1 MSELK
6 RAKKA
11 SNEEVDA
18 FLKGSDPQEHI
29 IKIECGYDDS
39 KATVIWRDENF
50 QKHYSLQD
58 FYPFCWAKQE
68 AGRLMFGGDR
78 TKLKLEMVN
87 RGISCKGL
95 IVANEDGEVPERM
108 ANGYRVLFYATRPM
122 SNKEFSK
129 FFDDAKVP
137 LKPKERDKTYGKNL
151 YKTCAPNEQFMIAT
165 GKRLF
170 KGYESYDD
178 LLRMQF
184 DIETTGLDKKHDLI
198 DQIGVRTNKGFEKII
213 QVDGDTLDEK
223 LENGRKAINEM
234 FDDIDEIDPDVIAG
248 YNSEDFDFEFYD
260 VFLREHFGVE
270 MADETKRRTLKNGC
284 YKKKQQSVLKLGG
297 EMEYYYPT
305 VIWGK
310 HITDCLFSVRRA
322 QALDSNMKKATLK
335 YVTKYSKIN
344 KKNRVYVPG
353 KLITETW
360 NITEPVFAFNNNNGD
375 WYRVTE
381 THPLK
386 DGYEMQTGRYIVQRY
401 LLDDIWET
409 DKVELRYNESNFLVG
424 KMLPVNF
431 ERMCTMG
438 TATIWK
444 YIMMAWSYE
453 HELAIPLETSSRSF
467 TGGLSRLL
475 TVGYIPNVQK
485 LDYNSLYPSIILSFG
500 IKSPIDISGA
510 MPAMLEYILTQREY
524 FKGLKGDYGKQAKK
538 YGKQYDEELEQ
549 LRQIEEYMGLDDK
562 AFAVAIANNDHLRLL
577 KEKQEEASAL
587 STRNDKMQLPLKI
600 TGNAYFGSFGSGG
613 GVFPWS
619 DIDCAEETTCCGRQ
633 MLRLMLKWFTDLGYQ
648 GIVCDTDGMNFKQP
662 PKFRYT
668 EENPYISPGLNRN
681 TKKGEKYVGPWA
693 DLAEFN
699 DLFMRVKNGLDIDE
713 FVPSSCYLARKNYM
727 DLLDVE
733 KQTVKLVGNTI
744 KSKKMP
750 IYIEKFV
757 DDVVRDLLNDR
768 GYEYLEKYYNKIE
781 EIYNLRI
788 PLKDIATVGK
798 IKTSIEEYKKNC
810 NERTKSGSKKARQA
824 WYELAIKHGLDVH
837 MGDSIY
843 YINTGTKKGDS
854 DVKRVTH
861 YYEMIDGVKTD
872 VTKQYEKEWGAVKK
886 QAKLGDAEA
895 LYKIYG
901 GDTTKKKT
909 LNLENYIKMYHP
921 NVFDEDEIIFNCV
934 MLPNSV
940 VEDEEDHFCDEDFEY
955 NVAKYIEMFNNRIK
969 PHLVCFDKKIRMKQV
984 KNKKGELVEENNII
998 ITNPKDRKQFTHE
1011 ETKLVSGQPYK
1022 ESDQDTYEQLMTMED
1037 KEIRFWL
1044 SVDKEP
1050 VYWRECGM
1058 NWEEIKKEYLDR
1070 MEMLKRDGIREEV
1083 ELYKKIAKGVSESD
1097 IDALIIDG
1105 VIPDGILDFCDFDPS
1120 TGSFISKKWNIKIGV
1135 IYDIIDKDYGESG
1148 EIDEDDTNLQKFFNT
1163 KSIDTEMLQ

>member
-1 MSELK
+1 MEDIR

-11 SNEEVDA
+11 TNEEVDS

-29 IKIECGYDDS
+29 IKIECGYNDNQ
-39 KATVIWRDENF
+39 ATIIWRDENF
-50 QKHYSLQD
+50 VKHYDKQP

-68 AGRLMFGGDR
+68 AGRLMFNGDR
-78 TKLKLEMVN
+78 TLLKLKMQEYNIGVK
-87 RGISCKGL
+87 SL
-95 IVANEDGEVPERM
+95 IVANEEGEVPERM
-108 ANGYRVLFYATRPM
+108 ANGYRNLWYATKPM
-122 SNKEFSK
+122 SNQDFSK
-129 FFDDAKVP
+129 FFDEAKVP
-137 LKPKERDKTYGKNL
+137 LKPKERDKTYGKTL
-151 YKTCAPNEQFMIAT
+151 YKTAAPNEQFMIES

-178 LLRMQF
+178 ILRMQF
-184 DIETTGLDKKHDLI
+184 DIESTGLDKKNDLI
-198 DQIGVRTNKGFEKII
+198 DQIGIRTNKGFEKII
-213 QVDGDTLDEK
+213 QVEGNTLEEK
-223 LENGRKAINEM
+223 LENGRNAINEM
-234 FDDIDEIDPDVIAG
+234 FDIIDDIDPDVVAG
-248 YNSEDFDFEFYD
+248 YNSEGFDFEFYD

-270 MADETKRRTLKNGC
+270 MADETKRPTLPEGC
-284 YKKKQQSVLKLGG
+284 YKKKKQSVLKLGG
-297 EMEYYYPT
+297 EMEYYFPT
-305 VIWGK
+305 VMWGK

-353 KLITETW
+353 KIINTTW
-360 NITEPVFAFNNNNGD
+360 EDMDDYAFNNDNGD
-375 WYRVTE
+375 WYKISE
-381 THPLK
+381 TKPIK
-386 DGYEMQTGRYIVQRY
+386 DGYEITTGRYIVQRY

-453 HELAIPLETSSRSF
+453 HNLAIPLETSSRSF

-524 FKGLKGDYGKQAKK
+524 YKGLKNKYGEDAKK
-538 YGKQYDEELEQ
+538 LAEQIDELISQGVDNITLEN
-549 LRQIEEYMGLDDK
+549 IK
-562 AFAVAIANNDHLRLL
+562 AQ
-577 KEKQEEASAL
+577 QEEAASL

-613 GVFPWS
+613 GIFPWS

-662 PKFRYT
+662 KEFRYT
-668 EENPYISPGLNRN
+668 EDHPYISTGMNRN
-681 TKKGEKYVGPWA
+681 TEKGKAYVGPWA

-699 DLFMRVKNGLDIDE
+699 DLFMRIKNGLDIDE
-713 FVPSSCYLARKNYM
+713 FVPSSCYIARKNYM

-733 KQTVKLVGNTI
+733 KQKVKLVGNTI

-757 DDVVRDLLNDR
+757 DNTVRDLLMDR
-768 GYEYLEKYYNKIE
+768 GYEYLEKYYDKIE

-798 IKTSIEEYKKNC
+798 IKMSLDEYKKNC
-810 NERTKSGSKKARQA
+810 EQRTKSGSKKARQA
-824 WYELAIKHGLDVH
+824 WYELAIKHNLDVH

-861 YYEMIDGVKTD
+861 YYENINGEKVD
-872 VTKQYEKEWGAVKK
+872 VTKQYEKEYNKVKK
-886 QAKLGDAEA
+886 DAKLGFQDAIE
-895 LYKIYG
+895 KIYQENG
-901 GDTTKKKT
+901 TKTIT
-909 LNLENYIKMYHP
+909 LEQYIKKFYP
-921 NVFDEDEIIFNCV
+921 NVYDEDEIIFNCV
-934 MLPNSV
+934 MLPNAI
-940 VEDEEDHFCDEDFEY
+940 VEDEEDHFCNDDFEY

-969 PHLVCFDKKIRMKQV
+969 PQLVCFDKKIRLKYTT
-984 KNKKGELVEENNII
+984 NKKGEIVEENNIL
-998 ITNPKDRKQFTHE
+998 ITNPKDRKQFTRE
-1011 ETKLVSGQPYK
+1011 EAKEVSGQPYK

-1037 KEIRFWL
+1037 KEIKFWI
-1044 SVDKEP
+1044 SVNKVP
-1050 VYWRECGM
+1050 VYIKECGM
-1058 NWEEIKKEYLDR
+1058 DWDAIKADYLNR
-1070 MEMLKRDGIREEV
+1070 MEILKKDGIREEH
-1083 ELYKKIAKGVSESD
+1083 ELFQNYISKLTSTEVDELITEGTIPGKILSICEFDPHTG
-1097 IDALIIDG
+1097 ALIS
-1105 VIPDGILDFCDFDPS
+1105 L
-1120 TGSFISKKWNIKIGV
+1120 KWNVKLGD
-1135 IYDIIDKDYGESG
+1135 IYDIIDKDYENN
-1148 EIDEDDTNLQKFFNT
+1148 EVDDDDDDLQSFFNT
-1163 KSIDTEMLQ
+1163 KPLNVEMFQ

>member
-1 MSELK
+1 MSELL

-18 FLKGSDPQEHI
+18 FLKGTDPQEHI
-29 IKIECGYDDS
+29 VDIECGWEDN
-39 KATVIWRDENF
+39 KATIIWRDDDF
-50 QKHYSLQD
+50 KKHYSEEP

-68 AGRLMFGGDR
+68 AGRLMFGGNR
-78 TKLKLEMVN
+78 TLLKLKMQEY
-87 RGISCKGL
+87 GISCKGL
-95 IVANEDGEVPERM
+95 IVANEEGEVPERM
-108 ANGYRVLFYATRPM
+108 ANGYRVLFFATKPM
-122 SNKEFSK
+122 SNRDFSK
-129 FFDDAKVP
+129 FFDEAKVP

-151 YKTCAPNEQFMIAT
+151 YKTIAPNEQFMIAT

-178 LLRMQF
+178 IMRMQF

-198 DQIGVRTNKGFEKII
+198 DQIGIRTNKGFERII
-213 QVDGDTLDEK
+213 QVEGETLDEK

-234 FDDIDEIDPDVIAG
+234 FDIIDSEDPDVVAG
-248 YNSEDFDFEFYD
+248 YNSEDFDHEFFD

-270 MADETKRRTLKNGC
+270 MGEETKRPTLKYGS
-284 YKKKQQSVLKLGG
+284 YKKKRQSVLKLGG

-305 VIWGK
+305 VMWGK

-344 KKNRVYVPG
+344 KKNRVYVNG
-353 KLITETW
+353 QIIGDTW
-360 NITEPVFAFNNNNGD
+360 KIKEEIFAFNDNNGD
-375 WYRVTE
+375 WYLVDNN
-381 THPLK
+381 HPLK
-386 DGYEMQTGRYIVQRY
+386 EGYTMVSGNYIVKRY
-401 LLDDIWET
+401 LLDDLWET
-409 DKVELRYNESNFLVG
+409 DKVELRYNESNFLVS
-424 KMLPVNF
+424 KMLPVKF

-453 HELAIPLETSSRSF
+453 HDLAIPLETSSRSF

-524 FKGLKGDYGKQAKK
+524 FKGLKGDYGKKAKK
-538 YGKQYDEELEQ
+538 LGKEYDELIEA
-549 LRQIEEYMGLDDK
+549 LRLSEEFMGLDEK
-562 AFAVAIANNDHLRLL
+562 TIANAINNNEHLRILRDQ
-577 KEKQEEASAL
+577 QEEASAL

-633 MLRLMLKWFTDLGYQ
+633 MLRLMLKWFTDIGYE

-662 PKFRYT
+662 PQFRYT
-668 EENPYISPGLNRN
+668 EDHPYISTGMNRN
-681 TKKGEKYVGPWA
+681 TEKDKAYVGPWG

-699 DLFMRVKNGLDIDE
+699 DLFMRGKNGLDIDE

-750 IYIEKFV
+750 IYIEKYV

-798 IKTSIEEYKKNC
+798 IKISLEDYKKNC
-810 NERTKSGSKKARQA
+810 QERTKSGAKKARQA

-861 YYEMIDGVKTD
+861 YYEMIDGVKTE
-872 VTKQYEKEWGAVKK
+872 VTKKYEKEWNLMKK
-886 QAKLGDAEA
+886 NAKLGYQDAREKVLDFGSNKPA
-895 LYKIYG
+895 M
-901 GDTTKKKT
+901 
-909 LNLENYIKMYHP
+909 LNLENYIKKHYP
-921 NVFDEDEIIFNCV
+921 DVWDEDELIFNCV

-940 VEDEEDHFCDEDFEY
+940 VEDEEDHYCDDDFEY

-969 PHLVCFDKKIRMKQV
+969 PHLVCFDKKIRMRQV
-984 KNKKGELVEENNII
+984 VNKKGEIVEENNII
-998 ITNPKDRKQFTHE
+998 ITNPKDRKQFTRE

-1037 KEIRFWL
+1037 KEIRFWI
-1044 SVDKEP
+1044 SVNKEP

-1058 NWEEIKKEYLDR
+1058 DWEAIKKEYLER
-1070 MEMLKRDGIREEV
+1070 MEMLKREGIREEV
-1083 ELYKKIAKGVSESD
+1083 ETYKKLIKGVTDTD
-1097 IDALIIDG
+1097 IENLIIDG
-1105 VIPDGILDFCDFDPS
+1105 IIPNGFLDFCDFDAS
-1120 TGSFISKKWNIKIGV
+1120 TGTFVSKKWNIRIGV
-1135 IYDIIDKDYGESG
+1135 IYDIIDKDYGLDSESDDDDIDVTKVFHRESG
-1148 EIDEDDTNLQKFFNT
+1148 EMY
-1163 KSIDTEMLQ
+1163 S

>member
-1 MSELK
+1 MSEIK
-6 RAKKA
+6 RARKA

-18 FLKGSDPQEHI
+18 FLKGTDPQEHI
-29 IKIECGYDDS
+29 IKIECGYDDA

-50 QKHYSLQD
+50 IKHYSEEP

-68 AGRLMFGGDR
+68 AGRLMFGGNR
-78 TKLKLEMVN
+78 TTLKLEMQA
-87 RGISCKGL
+87 RGITCKGL

-108 ANGYRVLFYATRPM
+108 ANGYRVLFYAIRPM

-137 LKPKERDKTYGKNL
+137 LKPKERDRTYGKNL

-178 LLRMQF
+178 ILRMQF
-184 DIETTGLDKKHDLI
+184 DIETTGLDKKNDLI
-198 DQIGVRTNKGFEKII
+198 DQIGIRTNKGFEKII
-213 QVDGDTLDEK
+213 QVDGDTTDEK
-223 LENGRKAINEM
+223 LENGRKAINQM
-234 FDDIDEIDPDVIAG
+234 FDIIDEIDPDVIAG

-260 VFLREHFGVE
+260 VFLREHFGIE
-270 MADETKRRTLKNGC
+270 MVDETKRKTLKNGC

-353 KLITETW
+353 KVITETW
-360 NITEPVFAFNNNNGD
+360 NITEPIFAFNDKNGD

-381 THPLK
+381 DKPLK
-386 DGYEMQTGRYIVQRY
+386 DGYEMQSGRYIVQRY

-453 HELAIPLETSSRSF
+453 HDLAIPLETSSRSF

-524 FKGLKGDYGKQAKK
+524 FKGLKGKYGKEAKK
-538 YGKQYDEELEQ
+538 LGKQYDEEVEQ
-549 LRQIEEYMGLDDK
+549 LRQIEEYMGLDET
-562 AFAVAIANNDHLRLL
+562 AFTNAIANNDHLRAL
-577 KEKQEEASAL
+577 KEKQEEAAAL

-648 GIVCDTDGMNFKQP
+648 GIVCDSVTGDTPLFVRHNNMISIKPIGELFEKCNIDKYDDG
-662 PKFRYT
+662 REYDRT
-668 EENPYISPGLNRN
+668 EKDYEVLCRSGWVKPSYFYKHETNKDVY
-681 TKKGEKYVGPWA
+681 
-693 DLAEFN
+693 
-699 DLFMRVKNGLDIDE
+699 RVE
-713 FVPSSCYLARKNYM
+713 
-727 DLLDVE
+727 
-733 KQTVKLVGNTI
+733 
-744 KSKKMP
+744 
-750 IYIEKFV
+750 
-757 DDVVRDLLNDR
+757 
-768 GYEYLEKYYNKIE
+768 
-781 EIYNLRI
+781 
-788 PLKDIATVGK
+788 
-798 IKTSIEEYKKNC
+798 
-810 NERTKSGSKKARQA
+810 
-824 WYELAIKHGLDVH
+824 
-837 MGDSIY
+837 
-843 YINTGTKKGDS
+843 
-854 DVKRVTH
+854 DVKTNVS
-861 YYEMIDGVKTD
+861 VD
-872 VTKQYEKEWGAVKK
+872 VTKDHSLFDESQNEIKPEQITKDTKLEYYNGESIFTFNSIEIPDKAILDIVMNLKSNTLKEIPDELLNATLECKNK
-886 QAKLGDAEA
+886 FLETLFLTDT
-895 LYKIYG
+895 KITLDKYS
-901 GDTTKKKT
+901 KT
-909 LNLENYIKMYHP
+909 IVAGFNYIK
-921 NVFDEDEIIFNCV
+921 NT
-934 MLPNSV
+934 LLNS
-940 VEDEEDHFCDEDFEY
+940 
-955 NVAKYIEMFNNRIK
+955 
-969 PHLVCFDKKIRMKQV
+969 
-984 KNKKGELVEENNII
+984 
-998 ITNPKDRKQFTHE
+998 
-1011 ETKLVSGQPYK
+1011 
-1022 ESDQDTYEQLMTMED
+1022 
-1037 KEIRFWL
+1037 
-1044 SVDKEP
+1044 
-1050 VYWRECGM
+1050 
-1058 NWEEIKKEYLDR
+1058 
-1070 MEMLKRDGIREEV
+1070 
-1083 ELYKKIAKGVSESD
+1083 
-1097 IDALIIDG
+1097 
-1105 VIPDGILDFCDFDPS
+1105 
-1120 TGSFISKKWNIKIGV
+1120 
-1135 IYDIIDKDYGESG
+1135 
-1148 EIDEDDTNLQKFFNT
+1148 
-1163 KSIDTEMLQ
+1163 

>member
-1 MSELK
+1 MKELK

-11 SNEEVDA
+11 SNEEVDS
-18 FLKGSDPQEHI
+18 FLKGTNPQEHI
-29 IKIECGYDDS
+29 IKIECAYDES
-39 KATVIWRDENF
+39 YATVIWRDDNF
-50 QKHYSLQD
+50 TKHYDKEPL
-58 FYPFCWAKQE
+58 YPFCWAKRA
-68 AGRLMFGGDR
+68 AGQAMCKGNREQ
-78 TKLKLEMVN
+78 LKLIMQSY
-87 RGISCKGL
+87 GIGCKGL
-95 IVANEDGEVPERM
+95 IIANENGEVPERM
-108 ANGYRVLFYATRPM
+108 ENGYNIMFYAQKPM
-122 SNKEFSK
+122 SNKTFSK
-129 FFDDAKVP
+129 FFDEVNVP
-137 LKPKERDKTYGKNL
+137 LRPREKHWSYGKNY
-151 YKTCAPNEQFMIAT
+151 YKTCAPNEQFMIQT

-178 LLRMQF
+178 IMRMQF
-184 DIETTGLDKKHDLI
+184 DIETTGLDKKNDLI
-198 DQIGVRTNKGFEKII
+198 DQIGIRTNKGYTKLI
-213 QVDGDTLDEK
+213 QVAGDTREEK
-223 LENGRKAINEM
+223 LNNGRKAINEM
-234 FDDIDEIDPDVIAG
+234 FDIINELDPDVVAG
-248 YNSEDFDFEFYD
+248 YNSEGFDHEFFD

-270 MADETKRRTLKNGC
+270 MAEETKRPTLPKGS
-284 YKKKQQSVLKLGG
+284 YKRKQQSVLKLGG

-305 VIWGK
+305 VMWGK

-353 KLITETW
+353 KIINETW
-360 NITEPVFAFNNNNGD
+360 ADKSLSYAFNDDNGE
-375 WYRVTE
+375 WYRITSDK
-381 THPLK
+381 PLK
-386 DGYEMQTGRYIVQRY
+386 EGFDTVSGEYIVNRY
-401 LLDDIWET
+401 LDDDLWET

-453 HELAIPLETSSRSF
+453 HDLAIPLETSARSF

-475 TVGYIPNVQK
+475 TVGYIPKVQK
-485 LDYNSLYPSIILSFG
+485 LDFNSMYPSIILSMG
-500 IKSPIDISGA
+500 IKSPVDISGA

-524 FKGLKGDYGKQAKK
+524 FKGLKGK
-538 YGKQYDEELEQ
+538 YGKEAKKLGKE
-549 LRQIEEYMGLDDK
+549 IES
-562 AFAVAIANNDHLRLL
+562 LL
-577 KEKQEEASAL
+577 AECADLLVIEDMKKRQEEASAL

-613 GVFPWS
+613 GIFPWS

-633 MLRLMLKWFTDLGYQ
+633 MLRLMLKWFTELGYE

-662 PKFRYT
+662 PAFRYT
-668 EENPYISPGLNRN
+668 EEHPYISTGMNRN
-681 TKKGEKYVGPWA
+681 TEKGKAYVGPWG

-699 DLFMRVKNGLDIDE
+699 DLFMRIKNGLDIDE

-733 KQTVKLVGNTI
+733 KQEVKLVGNTI

-750 IYIEKFV
+750 IYIEKYV

-798 IKTSIEEYKKNC
+798 IKISLDEYKKAC
-810 NERTKSGSKKARQA
+810 QERTKSGTKKARQA
-824 WYELAIKHGLDVH
+824 WYELAIKHNLDVH

-861 YYEMIDGVKTD
+861 YYENRNGVKVE
-872 VTKQYEKEWGAVKK
+872 VTKEYEKEWNKVKK
-886 QAKLGDAEA
+886 EAKLGDINAIN
-895 LYKIYG
+895 KIKG
-901 GDTTKKKT
+901 EKKN
-909 LNLENYIKMYHP
+909 LNLEGYIKKYYP
-921 NVFDEDEIIFNCV
+921 SAYDEDELIFNCIL
-934 MLPNSV
+934 LPANI
-940 VEDEEDHFCDEDFEY
+940 VEDEENHYCEDEDIEY

-969 PHLVCFDKKIRMKQV
+969 AHLVCFDKKIRIRQEV
-984 KNKKGELVEENNII
+984 NKKGEVKDVNNII
-998 ITNPKDRKQFTHE
+998 ITNPKDRKYFTKE
-1011 ETKLVSGQPYK
+1011 EAKLCSGQPYK
-1022 ESDQDTYEQLMTMED
+1022 PTDQDTYEQLMTMED
-1037 KEIRFWL
+1037 KEIKFWI
-1044 SVDKEP
+1044 SVNKTP
-1050 VYWRECGM
+1050 VYIDECGM

-1070 MEMLKRDGIREEV
+1070 MEMLKRDGIKEEV
-1083 ELYKKIAKGVSESD
+1083 DKYNELIDKVTDAD
-1097 IDALIIDG
+1097 IDLLISEG
-1105 VIPDGILDFCDFDPS
+1105 EIPEGFLELFDFDPA
-1120 TGSFISKKWNIKIGV
+1120 TGGLISKKWDIKIGT
-1135 IYDIIDKDYGESG
+1135 IYDIIDHDTSKPEKDDSEDSLESWFAG
-1148 EIDEDDTNLQKFFNT
+1148 V
-1163 KSIDTEMLQ
+1163 